1 LIAGGQVGGHEEQFA
16 GLGLMTST
24 QFIKVNM
31 YVDKRELFFL
41 PPLAR
46 LPILAK
52 PVHIYGR

>member
-1 LIAGGQVGGHEEQFA
+1 MAGGQVGGHEEQFA
-16 GLGLMTST
+16 GHGQIASAK
-24 QFIKVNM
+24 FIKVNM